1 MGGMTKN
8 ILIIDKDIKKRD
20 LLRKGLPSCYSIYHK
35 TSLQAAFQFLST
47 KLINMIILGE
57 VQEDHFKCLMIMKKK
72 NLSIGIILLMPY
84 PKNKDSIKVQE
95 LGIVDYISED
105 ELLFRPEAVANIVF
119 KAFEMQQL
127 KKINLAL
134 LEEQKNSHGSFFIP
148 ENSIY
153 QDIYLRL
160 KKVIDAGFSILLMG
174 ETGSGKDALIRQLCY
189 QFMPHKPL
197 ITIDCGAIC
206 ETLSESE
213 LFGYEAGAFTDAK
226 YSKMGKLEL
235 ANNGILFLDE
245 IGNMPLQIQQN
256 LLRVIEDKNIFK
268 IGSEKITPI
277 DFQFVAATNHNLK
290 KAVAL
295 KTFREDLYYRIS
307 QFIIEIPPIRHYPDA
322 LRAWIFF
329 FVNQFKTKYQ
339 TSFKKEQKQIEAWMA
354 YPWRGN
360 IRELKHEIERCL
372 FLESIGESPGS
383 MRIPIDSDYQEPIS
397 LKEMEKRFITKI
409 ISDCNY
415 NISQASK
422 KLCIPRTTLISKLKK
437 HKIQNTDNKNAYN
450 KKNNLNQH

>member
-1 MGGMTKN
+1 MNQN
-8 ILIIDKDIKKRD
+8 ILIIDKDIKKKNLFRQV
-20 LLRKGLPSCYSIYHK
+20 LPSCYSIYHRA
-35 TSLQAAFQFLST
+35 SFQPALQFLST
-47 KLINMIILGE
+47 KLINLLILGE
-57 VQEDHFKCLMIMKKK
+57 VQEDYFKCLMMIKKK
-72 NLSIGIILLMPY
+72 NLSVSIILLKPC
-84 PKNKDSIKVQE
+84 PKNNPHLKGQD

-105 ELLFRPEAVANIVF
+105 ELLFKPEVVVNIVS
-119 KAFEMQQL
+119 KAFEMQHL

-134 LEEQKNSHGSFFIP
+134 LEEQKTSHGTFFIP

-153 QDIYLRL
+153 QDIYFRL

-174 ETGSGKDALIRQLCY
+174 ETGSGKDAFIRHLYY
-189 QFMPHKPL
+189 QSMPHKPL

-226 YSKMGKLEL
+226 HPKMGKLEL

-307 QFIIEIPPIRHYPDA
+307 QFVIEIPPIRHYPDA
-322 LRAWIFF
+322 LRAWILFF
-329 FVNQFKTKYQ
+329 INQFKTKYH
-339 TSFKKEQKQIEAWMA
+339 TSFRNEQQQIETWMA

-372 FLESIGESPGS
+372 FLESIGETHGS
-383 MRIPIDSDYQEPIS
+383 MVMPLESDYQEAIS
-397 LKEMEKRFITKI
+397 LKEMEKRFITQTL
-409 ISDCNY
+409 SDCHY

-422 KLCIPRTTLISKLKK
+422 RLCIPRTTLISKLKK
-437 HKIQNTDNKNAYN
+437 HKIQNGYS
-450 KKNNLNQH
+450 KK